1 MAEKVIRFTKKEAS
15 VLNDLIVCADSRL
28 MKRLNDAYGE
38 SFSSAIG
45 KIRKAAMPD
54 KVIIDVSSLDDND
67 LMILFELGAK
77 VLNQ

>member
-28 MKRLNDAYGE
+28 MKRLNDAYGG

-67 LMILFELGAK
+67 LMILFELGEK